1 MSRYVRGS
9 PPKEGFQLHKDFP
22 LMISVPDSMAST
34 FESRQMQEELI
45 QDSSL
50 HVQVRT
56 DSGTILCLSRAQLPA
71 QLSAMRRA
79 LEECDSKEGM
89 REVHI
94 YVPADMVAVIIG
106 KRGRQIAKYQ
116 DQSKAAI
123 SVEDRSIPHMSERV
137 ITIGGQLRQIIT
149 AIELIHTAVTEH
161 RCYDRDRQT
170 TLRMKVTVEEAHHLE
185 NWVQSRTEVR
195 LIDGTVVVQGSVR
208 ECLMGMNRLLDLLDE
223 VNPKDRIEI
232 QVLLSRKP
240 EDIKLQLKQI
250 RERMREGQLEYMA
263 ESDDQCRLDIKGQL
277 VERQNVLRTV
287 LEELES
293 TTRAGS
299 SDNSRHRSRSRDRRS
314 SSPCILNILVPQE
327 FVGRLIGKGGIN
339 VNQMKS
345 QSGCQINFQPHN
357 LRLLRTSQGEEARVC
372 TLSGTEKSV
381 ATGTRI
387 VLENVLRLSR

>member
-1 MSRYVRGS
+1 MRGS

-22 LMISVPDSMAST
+22 LMISVPDSMITA
-34 FESRQMQEELI
+34 FESRQLQEALI
-45 QDSSL
+45 QDSPL

-56 DSGTILCLSRAQLPA
+56 DSGTILCLSRAPLSA

-79 LEECDSKEGM
+79 LEECNSREGM

-123 SVEDRSIPHMSERV
+123 SVEDRSTPHMSERV
-137 ITIGGQLRQIIT
+137 ITIGGQLRQIET

-170 TLRMKVTVEEAHHLE
+170 TLKLKITREEAHHLE

-195 LIDGTVVVQGSVR
+195 LMEGVAVVQGSVR
-208 ECLMGMNRLLDLLDE
+208 ECLMGMNGVLEILDE
-223 VNPKDRIEI
+223 VTPKTRIEV
-232 QVLLSRKP
+232 QVLLSRKA
-240 EDIKLQLKQI
+240 EEIKLQLKQL
-250 RERMREGQLEYMA
+250 RDHLREGQLEYFVEA
-263 ESDDQCRLDIKGQL
+263 DDQCWLDIKGPL
-277 VERQNVLRTV
+277 NERKNTLRNVLD
-287 LEELES
+287 ELENAAREPS
-293 TTRAGS
+293 E
-299 SDNSRHRSRSRDRRS
+299 NSRRRSRSRDRRS

-327 FVGRLIGKGGIN
+327 FVGRLIGKGGMN
-339 VNQMKS
+339 VNQMKA
-345 QSGCQINFQPHN
+345 QSGCQINFLPHN

-381 ATGTRI
+381 AAGTRI
-387 VLENVLRLSR
+387 VLENVLRLRK